1 MSSKEE
7 YNIFCE
13 NEYVPV
19 YSKPWWMDA
28 VCGSENWDVW
38 LFKTDGKTIEA
49 AMPYYIEY
57 RNGYKY
63 ITKAP
68 LTQNNGVIFKSLEDL
83 RESAKAKFE
92 EKVINEACAY
102 IEELNVDVYEQQFQ
116 PEFTNWM
123 PYFWNRYKAIT
134 RYTYQIENLSN
145 MENVWNNLDKNRR
158 VKIKKGRKNCTIVE
172 TDDVYNFYVEHE
184 KIFEKQGLKSPFS
197 YELWERLVYASLE
210 NNSGKLMMA
219 LTKEGKP
226 ASLSFTVWDQKKLY
240 RLVGGGIPEFQNLD
254 TYSALTWK
262 EMELAHD
269 MNLIY
274 DFEGSVIKRI
284 AKVNREYGA
293 VPKPY
298 FRIRKVFNE
307 DILKMEYEQEA
318 KMLSEEIREKI

>member
-38 LFKTDGKTIEA
+38 LFKPDGKTIEA

-145 MENVWNNLDKNRR
+145 MEN
-158 VKIKKGRKNCTIVE
+158 
-172 TDDVYNFYVEHE
+172 
-184 KIFEKQGLKSPFS
+184 
-197 YELWERLVYASLE
+197 
-210 NNSGKLMMA
+210 
-219 LTKEGKP
+219 
-226 ASLSFTVWDQKKLY
+226 
-240 RLVGGGIPEFQNLD
+240 
-254 TYSALTWK
+254 
-262 EMELAHD
+262 
-269 MNLIY
+269 
-274 DFEGSVIKRI
+274 
-284 AKVNREYGA
+284 
-293 VPKPY
+293 
-298 FRIRKVFNE
+298 
-307 DILKMEYEQEA
+307 EQFG
-318 KMLSEEIREKI
+318 